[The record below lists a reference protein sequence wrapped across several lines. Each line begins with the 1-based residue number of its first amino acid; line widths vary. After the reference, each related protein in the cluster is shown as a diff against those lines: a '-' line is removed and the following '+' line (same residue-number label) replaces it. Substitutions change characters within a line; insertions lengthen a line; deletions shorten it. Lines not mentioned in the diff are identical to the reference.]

1 MPLSDAQWNT
11 IRHHFPEEA
20 DSPAKP
26 GRKPVPARRILEA
39 VIWIL
44 KTGAQW
50 HMLPQSFPNYK
61 TVHRRF
67 QKWCVSEVI
76 RNILCDLANQAR
88 EQDAG
93 EFDEAYI
100 DAMFVP
106 ARMAGEEIGYGY
118 KGKGTKIMA
127 IVDRKGLPTA
137 VAAYSNE
144 HHEVKLVQ
152 LTLDLS
158 VVEVSPER
166 LIGDTGFDSDRLDEE
181 LRSEGIEMIAPH
193 KRSRKKKSTQD
204 QRLLRRMRRRFTV
217 ERTFSWLK
225 WSRRIAQRWDYYWS
239 NFLGFV
245 ELACV
250 GLYLKRI

>member
-1 MPLSDAQWNT
+1 MFLSDSQWNA
-11 IRHHFPEEA
+11 IRNHFPEES
-20 DSPAKP
+20 DSPSKP
-26 GRKPVPARRILEA
+26 GPKPTPARKILEA

-67 QKWCVSEVI
+67 QKWCASEVI

-88 EQDAG
+88 EQAG
-93 EFDEAYI
+93 NDFDEAYI
-100 DAMFVP
+100 DAMFIP
-106 ARMAGEEIGYGY
+106 ARMGGEEIGYGY

-127 IVDRKGLPTA
+127 IVDRKGLPAA
-137 VAAYSNE
+137 VAAFSNE

-152 LTLDLS
+152 LTLDFS
-158 VVEVSPER
+158 VVEATPER
-166 LIGDTGFDSDRLDEE
+166 LIGDTGFDSDELDKDLKEA
-181 LRSEGIEMIAPH
+181 GIEMIAPH
-193 KRSRKKKSTQD
+193 KQNRKRTRTQD
-204 QRLLRRMRRRFTV
+204 GRSLRRMWRRFTV

-225 WSRRIAQRWDYYWS
+225 WSRRIAQRWDYYCS

-245 ELACV
+245 ELACLR
-250 GLYLKRI
+250 LYLKRI